1 MGESFLFSNV
11 TDFDSFY
18 NIRSDGVSTGDG
30 PFWLSV
36 NSWEKYFFNN
46 PIGYIN
52 HGGPGPN
59 YVDYSKL
66 VIVSCINISIPRGI
80 YEYETS
86 TYIQAFVKLHI
97 DEVFE
102 MPIQGRTYRIRFS
115 SYPLGSTEAPY
126 SLGTYIGC
134 SVPHETYFSSVQVFI
149 T

>member
-11 TDFDSFY
+11 TDFGSFY
-18 NIRSDGVSTGDG
+18 NIRSNGVSSGDG

-36 NSWEKYFFNN
+36 NSWEEYFFNN

-66 VIVSCINISIPRGI
+66 VIVSCINIAIPYGI
-80 YEYETS
+80 YKTS

-102 MPIQGRTYRIRFS
+102 MPIKDRTYRIRFS
-115 SYPLGSTEAPY
+115 SYQVGSTEASY
-126 SLGTYIGC
+126 SVGTYIGC
-134 SVPHETYFSSVQVFI
+134 SVPHSTYFSSVQAFI